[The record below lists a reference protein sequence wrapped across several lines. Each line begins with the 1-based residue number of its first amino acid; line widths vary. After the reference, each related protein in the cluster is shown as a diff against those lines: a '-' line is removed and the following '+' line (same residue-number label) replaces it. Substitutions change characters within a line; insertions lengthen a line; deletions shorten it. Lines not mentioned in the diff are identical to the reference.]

1 MLEYE
6 LPTSVIFKNTVHP
19 IRKDGDFRM
28 VLDCFRLLQD
38 TELEENE
45 RILACLVVFYDELDG
60 IESVYQL
67 DDIEEAV
74 KQMFSF
80 FNCGQESVGAKAEGK
95 VIDWDKDAL
104 MIISAIN
111 HVAGKEIRAEKYLH
125 WWTFMSYYMA
135 IGESALSTV
144 VNIRRKIIKG
154 KKLEKFEQD
163 YVNENPELFK
173 RTENYTKEE
182 QDYLN
187 DILSNWDTGGQ

>member
-1 MLEYE
+1 
-6 LPTSVIFKNTVHP
+6 
-19 IRKDGDFRM
+19 M